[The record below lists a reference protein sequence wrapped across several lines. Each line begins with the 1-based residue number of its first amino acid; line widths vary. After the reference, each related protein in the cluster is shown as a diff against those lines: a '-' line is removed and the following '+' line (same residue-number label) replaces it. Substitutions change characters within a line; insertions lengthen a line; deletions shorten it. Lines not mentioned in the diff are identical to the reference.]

1 MADNYNVKNAAG
13 DPITIRAKETAAG
26 IFSNF
31 VHMMTGGTEV
41 ADGNP
46 LPVKG
51 GLVVVSNEFTRNS
64 DTNAYAIG
72 HLVGNAANTPLT
84 IANCARVDGGS
95 GYIVRATLITDLKSI
110 TPSFRVRVF
119 NAAPTQSNDKTA
131 YRSLYADASKRVG
144 EFILG
149 PMSTPSDTTNS
160 TASAASDMNLRV
172 PFVCAAGTKDLL
184 FLFEALTAFTPTSGQ
199 KFTLQLAIDQN

>member
-1 MADNYNVKNAAG
+1 MADNYDFKDAG
-13 DPITIRAKETAAG
+13 GSTLKARAKEVASG

-31 VHMMTGGTEV
+31 VHLMTGGTEI
-41 ADGNP
+41 ADANP

-51 GLVVVSNEFTRNS
+51 GLVVVSGEFTRNT
-64 DTNAYAIG
+64 DTNPYAIG

-84 IANCARVDGGS
+84 IANCARVNGGS

-131 YRSLYADASKRVG
+131 YQSLYADASKRVG

-160 TASAASDMNLRV
+160 TMSAASDMNLRL
-172 PFVCAAGTKDLL
+172 PFVCAAGTTDLL